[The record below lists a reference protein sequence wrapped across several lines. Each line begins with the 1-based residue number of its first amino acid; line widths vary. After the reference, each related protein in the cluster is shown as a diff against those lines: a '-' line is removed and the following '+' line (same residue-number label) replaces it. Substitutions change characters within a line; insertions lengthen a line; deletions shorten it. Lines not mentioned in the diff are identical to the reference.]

1 MLSRGNT
8 VIMLVAFV
16 VLYLGFT
23 VIEIVIIKHSTNR
36 SKSKIYEDYPF
47 FRHGFF
53 YKTFFLGLNG
63 KMPTSAIVLSFL
75 VNIGMILSV
84 PFVIW
89 NLIYPAIVP
98 TRILSILL
106 MSSLVLMCVR
116 QVIFML
122 IKIRL

>member
-8 VIMLVAFV
+8 IIMLVAFV

-23 VIEIVIIKHSTNR
+23 GIEIAILKRSTKR
-36 SKSKIYEDYPF
+36 SKSKLYKEYPF
-47 FRHGFF
+47 FRHGFL

-63 KMPTSAIVLSFL
+63 KMPTSAIVLSFA
-75 VNIGMILSV
+75 VNICAILSV

-89 NLIYPAIVP
+89 NFISPAIVP

-106 MSSLVLMCVR
+106 MSSLVFMWIR

-122 IKIRL
+122 TKIKL